1 MAKLFQPKFE
11 LTEKQAEAWEALTN
25 NIYRNIWFGGWAGW
39 GKSFVWV
46 MWLWYMA
53 QRYPWTRWFIWRREL
68 SNLMKTTINT
78 YYKMWQVYEIPKQF
92 MWKLDKKY
100 NIIRFEN
107 WSEILLLDCATQ
119 PADPLFTRFWSLE
132 LTWGFI
138 DEANEIDEQAVTIL
152 KTRIARQKNKEYWL
166 LPKLLCT
173 FNPDQWRVKR
183 TFYTPRKSGTLPE
196 DTTFIPSLATDND
209 YIDPEYITQLRNST
223 DEVTK
228 QRLLY
233 WNFDWS
239 WDAGK
244 LFRHDEIEDLFETNV
259 DKKSDVTYL
268 SVDVARLGDDKTVIC
283 IWKGLECIKIIH
295 YDRNTI
301 DEIAARV
308 KDLEYMYWVSRRNIV
323 VDSDWVWCLVKWT
336 EVFTTNW
343 WKKVEDLELWD
354 KLYTQD
360 NEWNVVE
367 ATLHSIL
374 THPNT
379 QVIELDNGYKFSRW
393 HFMPVKTRKEYPY
406 KLKSRDDIAWVYKSD
421 KRRQYILKNDFK
433 WAWKDYTFKSENTK
447 MAMPNWW
454 EMEINN
460 GRTISWVHLARLLWW
475 FVSEWY
481 LDWRYF
487 CLCQSVNSI
496 YNDDIEKCIK
506 DCWLIATKV
515 QKDDEYLRKIGNKPL
530 LEFIKRE
537 CYTCEDHIA
546 CNKKVPEFI
555 KQWTPEI
562 IKNFLETYNFWDGY
576 IHKWTWMMYYAT
588 SSVQLREDLLELI
601 YKKGW
606 YGSYTLH
613 SKAWSEFE
621 IEWRTTKRTKDV
633 RTVYEYKH
641 NSICITPKIQDIH
654 DDTVYDLRISWD
666 SKLFMC
672 RFADH
677 RAFWVHNWGLAD
689 LLRGCTNFVNNSR
702 PYKFEAEKKWFVL
715 RNYANLKA
723 QCYFKLK
730 EMMEK
735 RLIRVY
741 ADWVIRDKLSE
752 ELENIFISGIDTDWK
767 VKIED
772 KKDLK
777 RRINRS
783 PDFADAIMFRMIYL
797 VQETEANSEIIT
809 WTYEIDYDDLL
820 Y

>member
-1 MAKLFQPKFE
+1 MAKLFTPNFE

-25 NIYRNIWFGGWAGW
+25 DKYRNIWFGGWAWW

-92 MWKLDKKY
+92 MGRLDKKY

-132 LTWGFI
+132 LTGWFI

-183 TFYTPRKSGTLPE
+183 TFYTPRKSWTLPE

-233 WNFDWS
+233 GNFDWS
-239 WDAGK
+239 WDAWK

-259 DKKSDVTYL
+259 EKKSDVTYL
-268 SVDVARLGDDKTVIC
+268 SVDVARLWDDKTVIC

-308 KDLEYMYWVSRRNIV
+308 KDLEYMYGVSRRNIV
-323 VDSDWVWCLVKWT
+323 VDSDWV
-336 EVFTTNW
+336 
-343 WKKVEDLELWD
+343 
-354 KLYTQD
+354 
-360 NEWNVVE
+360 
-367 ATLHSIL
+367 
-374 THPNT
+374 
-379 QVIELDNGYKFSRW
+379 G
-393 HFMPVKTRKEYPY
+393 
-406 KLKSRDDIAWVYKSD
+406 
-421 KRRQYILKNDFK
+421 
-433 WAWKDYTFKSENTK
+433 
-447 MAMPNWW
+447 
-454 EMEINN
+454 
-460 GRTISWVHLARLLWW
+460 
-475 FVSEWY
+475 
-481 LDWRYF
+481 
-487 CLCQSVNSI
+487 
-496 YNDDIEKCIK
+496 
-506 DCWLIATKV
+506 
-515 QKDDEYLRKIGNKPL
+515 
-530 LEFIKRE
+530 
-537 CYTCEDHIA
+537 
-546 CNKKVPEFI
+546 
-555 KQWTPEI
+555 
-562 IKNFLETYNFWDGY
+562 
-576 IHKWTWMMYYAT
+576 
-588 SSVQLREDLLELI
+588 
-601 YKKGW
+601 
-606 YGSYTLH
+606 
-613 SKAWSEFE
+613 
-621 IEWRTTKRTKDV
+621 
-633 RTVYEYKH
+633 
-641 NSICITPKIQDIH
+641 
-654 DDTVYDLRISWD
+654 
-666 SKLFMC
+666 
-672 RFADH
+672 
-677 RAFWVHNWGLAD
+677 WGLAD
-689 LLRGCTNFVNNSR
+689 LLRWCTNFVNNSR
-702 PYKFEAEKKWFVL
+702 PYKFEAEKKGFVI
-715 RNYANLKA
+715 RNYANLKT

-752 ELENIFISGIDTDWK
+752 ELENIFISGIDTDGK

-783 PDFADAIMFRMIYL
+783 PDFADAIMFRMVFL
-797 VQETEANSEIIT
+797 VQETEADSEIIT
-809 WTYEIDYDDLL
+809 WTYEIDYDSIL

>member
-1 MAKLFQPKFE
+1 MANLFTPEFE
-11 LTEKQAEAWEALTN
+11 MTEKQAEAWEALTN
-25 NIYRNIWFGGWAGW
+25 NTYRNIGFGGWAGW
-39 GKSFVWV
+39 GKSFVGV

-53 QRYPWTRWFIWRREL
+53 WKYPWTRRFIGRREL

-78 YYKMWQVYEIPKQF
+78 YYKMWQVYNIPAKF

-119 PADPLFTRFWSLE
+119 PADPLFTRFGSLE

-152 KTRIARQKNKEYWL
+152 KTRIARQKNKEYGL

-183 TFYTPRKSGTLPE
+183 TFYTPWKSQTLPD

-233 WNFDWS
+233 GNFDWS

-259 DKKSDVTYL
+259 EKKDVTYL
-268 SVDVARLGDDKTVIC
+268 SVDVARLWDDKTVIC

-295 YDRNTI
+295 YERNTI

-308 KDLEYMYWVSRRNIV
+308 KDLEYMYWVSRRNVV
-323 VDSDWVWCLVKWT
+323 VDSDWVW
-336 EVFTTNW
+336 
-343 WKKVEDLELWD
+343 
-354 KLYTQD
+354 
-360 NEWNVVE
+360 
-367 ATLHSIL
+367 
-374 THPNT
+374 
-379 QVIELDNGYKFSRW
+379 
-393 HFMPVKTRKEYPY
+393 
-406 KLKSRDDIAWVYKSD
+406 
-421 KRRQYILKNDFK
+421 
-433 WAWKDYTFKSENTK
+433 
-447 MAMPNWW
+447 
-454 EMEINN
+454 
-460 GRTISWVHLARLLWW
+460 
-475 FVSEWY
+475 
-481 LDWRYF
+481 
-487 CLCQSVNSI
+487 
-496 YNDDIEKCIK
+496 
-506 DCWLIATKV
+506 
-515 QKDDEYLRKIGNKPL
+515 
-530 LEFIKRE
+530 
-537 CYTCEDHIA
+537 
-546 CNKKVPEFI
+546 
-555 KQWTPEI
+555 
-562 IKNFLETYNFWDGY
+562 
-576 IHKWTWMMYYAT
+576 
-588 SSVQLREDLLELI
+588 
-601 YKKGW
+601 GW
-606 YGSYTLH
+606 
-613 SKAWSEFE
+613 
-621 IEWRTTKRTKDV
+621 
-633 RTVYEYKH
+633 
-641 NSICITPKIQDIH
+641 
-654 DDTVYDLRISWD
+654 
-666 SKLFMC
+666 
-672 RFADH
+672 
-677 RAFWVHNWGLAD
+677 LAD

-702 PYKFEAEKKWFVL
+702 PYRFEAEKKGYVI

-783 PDFADAIMFRMIYL
+783 PDFADAIMFRMIFL
-797 VQETEANSEIIT
+797 VQETEVNSDIVT
-809 WTYEIDYDDLL
+809 WTFEIDYDSIL